1 MGPTESIDARSGRTV
16 VHYAIETMDPQI
28 IEVIALTI
36 RFAKFYV
43 LKNNVEEESWTELVN
58 LADFNQE
65 KPMDMFKAGRSL
77 SQNES
82 ARSEIFM
89 TLLISGARIQTT
101 Q

>member
-1 MGPTESIDARSGRTV
+1 
-16 VHYAIETMDPQI
+16 MDPQI
-28 IEVIALTI
+28 IE
-36 RFAKFYV
+36 V

-65 KPMDMFKAGRSL
+65 KPMDMFRTGRIF

-89 TLLISGARIQTT
+89 TLLISGARIQTN